1 MNRYAKGANF
11 ERKIVS
17 DFWTHGWAALRA
29 AGSGTVSF
37 PVPDVIGIKDRRVIV
52 VECKTTKKDRLSLK
66 KNITELKK
74 FLDICK
80 GEAYIAI
87 KFYKKEPR
95 FYNLENVLLQGDYT
109 IAVNDPFISFET
121 LLSEQKTL

>member
-17 DFWTHGWAALRA
+17 DFWAHGWAALRA

-66 KNITELKK
+66 KNITELSK
-74 FLDICK
+74 FLDICG

>member
-11 ERKIVS
+11 ERKVVS
-17 DFWTHGWAALRA
+17 DFWAHGWAAMRA

-37 PVPDVIGIKDRRVIV
+37 PVPDVIGVKDRRLIV
-52 VECKTTKKDRLSLK
+52 VECKTTSKDRLSLK

-95 FYNLENVLLQGDYT
+95 FYDLEKILTQGNYT
-109 IAVNDPFISFET
+109 ITEADPFITFET
-121 LLSEQKTL
+121 LLAEQRIL